1 MLKLISASLL
11 ILSAAFGQTP
21 LNTSQIAKRVS
32 PTVVVIQGE
41 TDSGTI
47 LGSGFIIS
55 NDGKIVTNLHVIRG
69 LTTATVQLANGEVFN
84 SVSVLATDE
93 LRDIAIIKVAGFGL
107 PLLDLGNSNSV
118 TVGERVIVVG
128 SPRGLEGTVTA
139 GILSSVR
146 EGEGL
151 KVLQTDAAVNPGN
164 SGGPLVN
171 DKGLAVGVISF
182 KLRSAEG
189 LNFAI
194 PINYVRG
201 LLNNLHRP
209 ISLKQMS
216 VGLSTASTSDQQ
228 NDGPSLEKTL
238 DWLKEKIPLAT
249 VEYERSENLN
259 GEHLTQFVSRQGSV
273 TSFDS
278 CTVAFGDIEDTTI
291 KEHPEWGNLKSSS
304 SHTVPLGALTGWVVE
319 HRQNEENS
327 NFQFVSGDEWSYRL
341 FLSSTSREI
350 YSKLSF
356 SNPEI
361 PTRTQSMDRLNIA
374 FNDES
379 MAQRVAQAF
388 HHASDLCRKK
398 EAF

>member
-1 MLKLISASLL
+1 MARFFDRSRFSP
-11 ILSAAFGQTP
+11 QTN
-21 LNTSQIAKRVS
+21 LETSQLSKS
-32 PTVVVIQGE
+32 L
-41 TDSGTI
+41 DSA
-47 LGSGFIIS
+47 FPC
-55 NDGKIVTNLHVIRG
+55 
-69 LTTATVQLANGEVFN
+69 LTWAT
-84 SVSVLATDE
+84 
-93 LRDIAIIKVAGFGL
+93 
-107 PLLDLGNSNSV
+107 NSV

-182 KLRSAEG
+182 KFRSAEG

-273 TSFDS
+273 TVSTRDGRLRRHRRHDDKRAPRVGQPQKFKQPHRAVRS
-278 CTVAFGDIEDTTI
+278 
-291 KEHPEWGNLKSSS
+291 
-304 SHTVPLGALTGWVVE
+304 ALLAGLLNTG
-319 HRQNEENS
+319 R
-327 NFQFVSGDEWSYRL
+327 
-341 FLSSTSREI
+341 
-350 YSKLSF
+350 
-356 SNPEI
+356 
-361 PTRTQSMDRLNIA
+361 
-374 FNDES
+374 
-379 MAQRVAQAF
+379 
-388 HHASDLCRKK
+388 
-398 EAF
+398 